1 MTGRFYHRKRS
12 AKVVQKAEIDYNIY
26 KAENENRKVSF

>member
-12 AKVVQKAEIDYNIY
+12 AKVVQRAEIGYNIY
-26 KAENENRKVSF
+26 KQRMKTER

>member
-12 AKVVQKAEIDYNIY
+12 AKVVQEAEIGYNIY
-26 KAENENRKVSF
+26 KAENENRKVSL